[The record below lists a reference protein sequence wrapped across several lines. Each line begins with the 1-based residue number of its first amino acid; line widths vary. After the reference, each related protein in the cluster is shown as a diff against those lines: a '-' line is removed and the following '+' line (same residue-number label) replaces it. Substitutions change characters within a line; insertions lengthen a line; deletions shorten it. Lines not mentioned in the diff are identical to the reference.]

1 MIFNEK
7 IGIIYD
13 TIFYFRIYFNE
24 DEVLKY
30 CYSTIKDPSEELSY
44 YNQIKSQV
52 PDLPIHLSTFVYS
65 TRINYSF
72 LFNLYGNYLNWHTD
86 DFGDFLKLFDDK
98 AFIKRKYIENF
109 FPEVIEEQYKILI
122 GQGDRKEFY
131 NLLSSLNL
139 PVEFNYL
146 FRYTLDLFD
155 DVIDEL
161 VYWLK
166 RVHTVVSRIH
176 SEQRFKL
183 VHFVKNTNDKTIKRI
198 AAFLGVDEYI
208 IATGI
213 VGISLF
219 YPVML
224 VYRKNN
230 HYSFLFGLKIEES
243 MDFADNYNHVSI
255 HSASKML
262 ADPTKVK
269 MLELFFSQ
277 DSYTIPDI
285 IKHMHLAKST
295 VVHHISKMVQEKM
308 IVLEGVKNRAFRY
321 KINHAYFEKLL
332 YVTQEYKD
340 RALGMKK

>member
-24 DEVLKY
+24 DEILKY
-30 CYSTIKDPSEELSY
+30 CYSTIKDPSEEYLNY
-44 YNQIKSQV
+44 QQVKHQV
-52 PDLPIHLSTFVYS
+52 PNLPIYLSPFVYS
-65 TRINYSF
+65 TKSSSGF
-72 LFNLYGNYLNWHTD
+72 LPNLLENHLDWHND
-86 DFGDFLKLFDDK
+86 DFDAFLKLFEDR
-98 AFIKRKYIENF
+98 AFIKRKFIENF
-109 FPEVIEEQYKILI
+109 FLEATEEQYKILL
-122 GQGDRKEFY
+122 GQGSPKELY

-139 PVEFNYL
+139 PMEFNYL
-146 FRYTLDLFD
+146 FKYTLDLFD

-166 RVHTVVSRIH
+166 KVYEVVSKVH
-176 SEQRFKL
+176 KDQRYKFES
-183 VHFVKNTNDKTIKRI
+183 FVKNLNDKTIKRI
-198 AAFLGVDEYI
+198 ATFMGVDEYVV
-208 IATGI
+208 ATGK
-213 VGISLF
+213 VGVSLY
-219 YPVML
+219 YPVM
-224 VYRKNN
+224 VVRCNGN
-230 HYSFLFGLKIEES
+230 DCTFVFGLKIEES
-243 MDFADNYNHVSI
+243 MEYEENFNHVSI
-255 HSASKML
+255 HSASKIL